1 MDFDM
6 NLEWAHAPIFFAAS
20 RIRLFYR
27 AFLAVRRVR
36 SLSLEKFLE
45 TSIVRRARTC
55 VHHVKCVN
63 LPSNGTRYIS
73 HSIAEFSLE
82 KFVIMYKAAS
92 GGESEGKSICLTQ
105 NKTREHH

>member
-1 MDFDM
+1 M

-45 TSIVRRARTC
+45 TSIARRARAY

-63 LPSNGTRYIS
+63 FPIEWNVLHLPFHCRI
-73 HSIAEFSLE
+73 
-82 KFVIMYKAAS
+82 
-92 GGESEGKSICLTQ
+92 KSRKICDYTQ
-105 NKTREHH
+105 GCPWWRK